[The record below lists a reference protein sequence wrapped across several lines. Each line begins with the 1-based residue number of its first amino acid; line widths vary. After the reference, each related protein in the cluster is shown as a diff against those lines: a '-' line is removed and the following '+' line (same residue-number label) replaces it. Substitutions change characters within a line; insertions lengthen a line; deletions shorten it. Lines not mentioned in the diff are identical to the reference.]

1 MDAIIIRKIF
11 FKILIRLIFL
21 DKSIIKIIE
30 PKDTGIFKLNKNYIV
45 DIPKTGSS
53 TLKHFASLKSIRYQF
68 CIEFLKKHPMH
79 LCTIHEKKIFKIEED
94 KKIFLFIKSPEER
107 IFSVYK
113 EKVME
118 NKYNQFY
125 SLIKINKLFFQ
136 YNTKIK
142 FYLNKNHTFLRFCQ
156 EIINLKTKL
165 KVNDFNYTDYF
176 DKHIISQYDLILNLN
191 KMYPNINEFKMIVYP
206 IEKLNY
212 VLSKFLKKEINKKF
226 NPTKMIKNKDYLKDI
241 RKTNLNEIVF
251 REDKLLYESLV
262 NSKKGYLEYSFN
274 DFADLR
280 KKINKFDNY
289 DKKM

>member
-1 MDAIIIRKIF
+1 MDGIIIRKIF

-53 TLKHFASLKSIRYQF
+53 TLKHFASLNSTRYQF
-68 CIEFLKKHPMH
+68 CIKFLKKHPMH
-79 LCTIHEKKIFKIEED
+79 ICTTPEKNILKIEED

-125 SLIKINKLFFQ
+125 SLIKINKLYFQ
-136 YNTKIK
+136 YNKNIK
-142 FYLNKNHTFLRFCQ
+142 FYLNKNHTFLRFCE

-165 KVNDFNYTDYF
+165 KENNFNYTDYF
-176 DKHIISQYDLILNLN
+176 DKHIISQYDLILNLK

-212 VLSKFLKKEINKKF
+212 VLSKFLKKEINSKF
-226 NPTKMIKNKDYLKDI
+226 NLTTKIKSKDYLKDI
-241 RKTNLNEIVF
+241 RKTNLNELVF
-251 REDKLLYESLV
+251 KEDKLLYESLI

-280 KKINKFDNY
+280 KKN
-289 DKKM
+289 